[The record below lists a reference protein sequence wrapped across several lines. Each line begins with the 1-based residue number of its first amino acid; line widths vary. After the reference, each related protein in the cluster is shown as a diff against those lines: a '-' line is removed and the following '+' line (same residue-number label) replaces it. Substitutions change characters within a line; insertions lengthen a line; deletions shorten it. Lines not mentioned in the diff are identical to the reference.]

1 MDKRNKIFS
10 TSKIFIAILCLL
22 SIFLLSAC
30 NAIKHFDDW
39 RKTTDEGFEYY
50 YNEYSD
56 AGAYILGIPDVED
69 LVIPEYLDGK
79 KVVELGHGENGLAK
93 HEFIING
100 TNTKR
105 LTIQHQFSI
114 YNDAGIRPYV
124 NFPNLTNLIFI
135 DFLYCNLSYSKNELT
150 VPYYVGNN
158 YIWDDSYTKPSVELK
173 KSEREFSLKDFKAKV
188 IIIPDYVEIIEVGV
202 FDGLTDVTIK
212 TSFKSKPEG
221 WQDGWNGSCTVE
233 WGVELS

>member
-22 SIFLLSAC
+22 SIFSLSAC

-39 RKTTDEGFEYY
+39 RKTTDDGFEYY

-69 LVIPEYLDGK
+69 LVVPEYIDGK
-79 KVVELGHGENGLAK
+79 KVVELGHCDMGIGYKNDY
-93 HEFIING
+93 IING
-100 TNTKR
+100 NNTKK

-114 YNDAGIRPYV
+114 YNDAGIRPYA
-124 NFPNLTNLIFI
+124 NFPNLANLIFI
-135 DFLYCNLSYSKNELT
+135 DFLYCNQSYSQNELI
-150 VPYYVGNN
+150 VPYYIGGSNKSN
-158 YIWDDSYTKPSVELK
+158 IPIVELK
-173 KSEREFSLKDFKAKV
+173 KSEREFSLEGFKAKV
-188 IIIPDYVEIIEVGV
+188 IIIPDYVELIEAGV
-202 FDGLTDVTIK
+202 FEGLTDVTIK
-212 TSFKSKPEG
+212 ASFESKPEG
-221 WQDGWNGSCTVE
+221 WQDGWNGACTVE